1 MLDRERKRGYTEG
14 VLQGNSELPSPG
26 DGSIL
31 RGVNPRCAV
40 RCHGKAVRGF
50 LRMLARLLEIYMD
63 EMPNYVR
70 EAKEHPVIAL
80 EAEADPVKT
89 DINVYLL
96 GEVPPTRVSIDLF
109 GD

>member
-1 MLDRERKRGYTEG
+1 MSVADYRAGFSTLFAVKYPGSRFALRDTP
-14 VLQGNSELPSPG
+14 LP
-26 DGSIL
+26 
-31 RGVNPRCAV
+31 
-40 RCHGKAVRGF
+40 
-50 LRMLARLLEIYMD
+50 LARLLEIYMD

-70 EAKEHPVIAL
+70 EATEHPVIAL